1 MAKQAY
7 RTKPEY
13 VETRSKRINLL
24 LRPSL
29 YKTAAAL
36 AEKKEISFYH
46 LMELALIQYLNRQ

>member
-29 YKTAAAL
+29 YKTAAGL
-36 AEKKEISFYH
+36 AERKEISFNH